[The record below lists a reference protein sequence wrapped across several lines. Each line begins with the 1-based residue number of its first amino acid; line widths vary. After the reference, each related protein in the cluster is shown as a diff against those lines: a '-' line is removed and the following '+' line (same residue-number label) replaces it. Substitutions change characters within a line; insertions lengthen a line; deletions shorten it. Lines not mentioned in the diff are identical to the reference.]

1 MRRSLAYVVLVLCFA
16 GAPVRA
22 SDDLRTLVMAG
33 NYAAIQRLGPGSMP
47 ELVRLYESA
56 DGDPERARVAN
67 AFYQLGWKSEDA
79 RRALMRDVRT
89 PDQDLR
95 ISVQYALGRV
105 SNDPSVVDAL
115 LENMQDDANPLFRD
129 KAACALAYDQIHLSG
144 RRRCGVHGLIR
155 LHDAKP
161 QVRAI
166 AIRRS
171 RSTGQLRAPPTP
183 TRRRGG
189 DGRTMRNGCGA
200 TRQRALTVLILAA
213 LLVAALLPST
223 SSSVT
228 ASTTTWRPGPTRSRC
243 SSDPREA

>member
-129 KAACALAYDQIHLSG
+129 KAACALAYDQVHLSEPQKV
-144 RRRCGVHGLIR
+144 RLFTGLIR
-155 LHDAKP
+155 ALDDAKP

-166 AIRRS
+166 AIQALEIH
-171 RSTGQLRAPPTP
+171 TGQRKGFTP
-183 TRRRGG
+183 
-189 DGRTMRNGCGA
+189 DA
-200 TRQRALTVLILAA
+200 D
-213 LLVAALLPST
+213 PST
-223 SSSVT
+223 RAAAV
-228 ASTTTWRPGPTRSRC
+228 AQWQEWLRRYEDGVR
-243 SSDPREA
+243 

>member
-1 MRRSLAYVVLVLCFA
+1 LCFA

-22 SDDLRTLVMAG
+22 SDDLRTLVMVG

-129 KAACALAYDQIHLSG
+129 KAACALAYDQVHLSEAQKV
-144 RRRCGVHGLIR
+144 RLFTGLIR
-155 LHDAKP
+155 ALDDAKP

-166 AIRRS
+166 AIQALEIH
-171 RSTGQLRAPPTP
+171 TGQRKGFTP
-183 TRRRGG
+183 
-189 DGRTMRNGCGA
+189 DA
-200 TRQRALTVLILAA
+200 D
-213 LLVAALLPST
+213 PST
-223 SSSVT
+223 RAAAV
-228 ASTTTWRPGPTRSRC
+228 AQWQEWLRRYKDGVR
-243 SSDPREA
+243 